1 MCVCV
6 CVCIHESTVCC
17 ERTGAKQL
25 QIVRVRL
32 RGKGRLEVCVCV
44 CVCVCAHVR
53 VCARVCACVCRDR
66 GGGQF
71 LALWRAYFWI
81 FIESPLCYSL
91 SLSLTHS

>member
-44 CVCVCAHVR
+44 CVCVRVR
-53 VCARVCACVCRDR
+53 VCARVCVGTEGEGSSWLFGEPISGSSSRAPCV
-66 GGGQF
+66 
-71 LALWRAYFWI
+71 
-81 FIESPLCYSL
+81 
-91 SLSLTHS
+91 THCHFPSHTAE